1 MASSYLGTSAS
12 KPGGRNC
19 GLLLSSYLTTYIN
32 AATARFVEFFDA
44 ANEQRGHADKI
55 VLQKIG
61 NFGLFFLKLLRKY

>member
-12 KPGGRNC
+12 KPEVR
-19 GLLLSSYLTTYIN
+19 LADFFFLLTTYIN

-61 NFGLFFLKLLRKY
+61 NFGLFFLKLFRKY